1 MEKNN
6 EQFGKFLNQLRKE
19 KGWTQKELA
28 RSLFVSD
35 KAVSKW
41 ERGLSM
47 PDIAL
52 LLPLSEL
59 LGVSTTELLSGKR
72 LDAKDEFTK
81 EEVEQMVQKTLVL
94 TGEEE
99 KRRKRGRKS
108 RQRIFF
114 AALLIF
120 AAEVF
125 VFYQRGY
132 PESDRE
138 HILTMGLLMLFFG
151 AYFSFFVKESL
162 PSYYDENKIHFYS
175 DGFLRINMVGLRFN
189 NSNWQPI
196 LRTFHAVTMIEL
208 VTFLPLHLLAA
219 RMPGE
224 VGKIALTVL
233 SLLLLFVPVYIVG
246 KKYE

>member
-47 PDIAL
+47 PDVAL

-72 LDAKDEFTK
+72 LDSKDEFTR
-81 EEVEQMVQKTLVL
+81 EEVERMVQKTLVL

-114 AALLIF
+114 AALLIL

-132 PESDRE
+132 LESDRE
-138 HILTMGLLMLFFG
+138 HMLTMGLLMLFFG
-151 AYFSFFVKESL
+151 VYFSFFVKESL
-162 PSYYDENKIHFYS
+162 PSYYDEHKIHFYS

-196 LRTFHAVTMIEL
+196 LRTFHAVIMIEL
-208 VTFLPLHLLAA
+208 VTFLPLYLLAA

-224 VGKIALTVL
+224 VGKIVLTVL

-246 KKYE
+246 KKHE